1 MFEPGNVSILMSRL
15 SKAKPVATVFCFMI
29 CSHIACLVLGI
40 VDSRLMSSLYRVL
53 SPAQRSSLFINY
65 TKDLLLVSNA
75 SVIPK
80 AKCFPGEKFPEEQ
93 AYMTLASL

>member
-1 MFEPGNVSILMSRL
+1 MPRMMNGVWTRQCVNINVKVIQ
-15 SKAKPVATVFCFMI
+15 SKASCNCFLL
-29 CSHIACLVLGI
+29 H
-40 VDSRLMSSLYRVL
+40 DMSSLYRVL
-53 SPAQRSSLFINY
+53 SPAQWSSLFINY

-93 AYMTLASL
+93 A